1 MNDTDIYEEY
11 FEEADDIARTDSEA
25 EGTVYKN
32 SYASLMNE
40 LQPSTSFDDF
50 KQSISHITEIFRTDP
65 ARMQYGE
72 KKNIKHKLQQWFIEN
87 PKISARIRSCNVL
100 IKLLTCILY
109 CFRVV
114 NDERT
119 YPEEFPLAEAKEK
132 DLTFYEYLL
141 WVDFDFKIWFAQT
154 FFALI
159 SMVYTILVFYLSYSG
174 SVIRLLINIHFL
186 LELITSFPF
195 ILSIFIPSLT
205 YLYVPVFLN
214 CWLAK
219 GALQA
224 MMNDLNR
231 KSFIS
236 SSALFR
242 QLLLLFTVLA
252 CLIFTGMCSI
262 EHLQRARAKQ
272 IDLFT
277 SFYFVMVTFSTVG
290 YGDWY
295 PDYWASQLCVVILIC
310 VALGLIPKQLDELGQ
325 TWSERQKSGTDF
337 SSWNGVESHVVVTIT
352 TLEVEFIRDFL
363 EEFYAHPENQRIQVV
378 LLSPA
383 ELDNQ
388 TRMLLKIPLWNNRV
402 HYVRGSSLRDEDLE
416 RARVSTAK
424 ACFILSARHVN
435 RKVATD
441 EHTILRSWAIKDF
454 APNVRQYVQIFRAE
468 TKMHIEHA
476 EVLIC
481 EDEFKYALLANNCIC
496 PGISTFI
503 TLLMHTSRG
512 EEGQKS
518 TEPWHKV
525 YGFHSGNEMYQIR
538 VQDSRFFGEYVGKS
552 FSSTSFHAHKEYG
565 IGLIAVAPEGDTSR
579 MKLNP
584 GSSHII
590 QSTDTVY
597 YMGLTNEE
605 SLTDF
610 RKGIQSQQKR
620 ANVASTI
627 ANVGSVAVDVP
638 HEKTELAT
646 RKKKKRKEKAADE
659 IHLIEIGEH
668 IQSSRRPSIA
678 MVTEGKID
686 SSSDSDQEE
695 ICDKCRGPCIQHKLQ
710 RTYPQVRTYIGT
722 SNTVCHM
729 MKERRSLCCLK
740 LDEKCAHK
748 SATSAHEYQWRNRPI
763 ILAAD
768 RTSSGMYNLV
778 IPLRAYY
785 RPVHDLHPIIILL
798 ELEEQDSLN
807 DAFLD
812 AISYFP
818 DVYWMKG
825 KIGNLDCLLRAGVSS
840 AEHVVVVK
848 ETAVMAEE
856 HTADCNTIIT
866 VQKIHRMFPRLRMIT
881 ELTHATNMR
890 FVQFNPNN
898 AYSLAQSRF
907 EKKERKRGSH
917 MPFMFRLPFAQGG
930 VFSANMLD
938 RLLYQAIIKPFVVDL
953 VRLLLGI
960 DQHSDGGYLTSFVI
974 TSDDLWIRNY
984 GRLYQ
989 KLCSSVADI
998 PIGIFRTK
1006 KMDTK
1011 TVSLDLQ
1018 EQCKDFES
1026 TEMNRN
1032 KDMYDHVKNRMRVLN
1047 IRDSHTLLEG
1057 SDEKSAISYVIIN
1070 PAQDLELESGDI
1082 VYVIRSPIRKDATNA
1097 RINPR
1102 RGLRRSKNVSETM
1115 DSSNNQVPVIVIDE
1129 NNM

>member
-1 MNDTDIYEEY
+1 MGERNLRKK
-11 FEEADDIARTDSEA
+11 AHAMS
-25 EGTVYKN
+25 
-32 SYASLMNE
+32 
-40 LQPSTSFDDF
+40 
-50 KQSISHITEIFRTDP
+50 

-72 KKNIKHKLQQWFIEN
+72 KKNIKFKLQQWFIEN
-87 PKISARIRSCNVL
+87 PRISARIRSLNVI
-100 IKLLTCILY
+100 IKLLTCVLY
-109 CFRVV
+109 CIRVV
-114 NDERT
+114 NDERS
-119 YPEEFPLAEAKEK
+119 YPEEFPEETGEK
-132 DLTFYEYLL
+132 KITYYRYLL
-141 WVDFDFKIWFAQT
+141 WVDFDFKIWFLQT
-154 FFALI
+154 MFACI
-159 SMVYTILVFYLSYSG
+159 SMVYTILVFYLSYSVKIQTSSTICVSLFQG
-174 SVIRLLINIHFL
+174 SVVRLLINIHFL

-195 ILSIFIPSLT
+195 IISVSHPAFLNIQTFIFQIFIPSLT

-231 KSFIS
+231 TSFIS

-242 QLLLLFTVLA
+242 QLVLLFSVLA

-262 EHLQRARAKQ
+262 EHLQRARGKR

-277 SFYFVMVTFSTVG
+277 SFYFTMVTFSTVG
-290 YGDWY
+290 YGDWF

-337 SSWNGVESHVVVTIT
+337 SSWNGTESHVVVTIT

-363 EEFYAHPENQRIQVV
+363 EEFYAHSENQRIQVV

-416 RARVSTAK
+416 RAKVTSAK

-441 EHTILRSWAIKDF
+441 EHTVLRSWAIKDF
-454 APNVRQYVQIFRAE
+454 APNIRQYVQIFRAE

-538 VQDSRFFGEYVGKS
+538 VQDSKFFGEYVGKS

-565 IGLIAVAPEGDTSR
+565 IGLIAVAPDGDTTK

-584 GSSHII
+584 GPSHTI
-590 QSTDTVY
+590 QPTDTVY
-597 YMGLTNEE
+597 YMGLTSEE

-627 ANVGSVAVDVP
+627 ANVGSVAVDMPRTDKVD
-638 HEKTELAT
+638 LGT
-646 RKKKKRKEKAADE
+646 RKKKKRKERAADE
-659 IHLIEIGEH
+659 IHLIEVGEH
-668 IQSSRRPSIA
+668 VQSSRRPSIA

-695 ICDKCRGPCIQHKLQ
+695 TCDKCRGPCIQHKLQ

-729 MKERRSLCCLK
+729 MREKRALCCLK
-740 LDEKCAHK
+740 LNEKCEHK
-748 SATSAHEYQWRNRPI
+748 NAVSAHEYNWRNRPI

-825 KIGNLDCLLRAGVSS
+825 KIGNLDCLLTAGVSS

-848 ETAVMAEE
+848 ETAVIAEE

-881 ELTHATNMR
+881 ELTHASNMR
-890 FVQFNPNN
+890 FVQFNPHN

-960 DQHSDGGYLTSFVI
+960 DQQKDGGYLTSFVI

-1026 TEMNRN
+1026 TEMSRN
-1032 KDMYDHVKNRMRVLN
+1032 KDMYDHVKNRMKLLN
-1047 IRDSHTLLEG
+1047 IKDSHTFNWRFGARCRSSVLEG
-1057 SDEKSAISYVIIN
+1057 SDEKSLISYVIIN

-1115 DSSNNQVPVIVIDE
+1115 DSANNQVPTIVVDE
-1129 NNM
+1129 NNL